1 MPIHIPIEYIAS
13 EYTLGTTDGVDYT
26 IIPRP

>member
-1 MPIHIPIEYIAS
+1 MVHIPIEYIPS

-26 IIPRP
+26 ITPRP